1 MQTAPYYKFYIG
13 DKWEFHFGVVELPS
27 NWESLV
33 FRLDVGLRENLGAS
47 SSVTIA
53 LSKETVPVE
62 ETDNYAGWLYGA
74 VERAETEV
82 LKPGKY
88 YAQVSLWDNG
98 ETQSQLMEIDV
109 LAGFDREVPV

>member
-1 MQTAPYYKFYIG
+1 MNGRRNRYYIG

-27 NWESLV
+27 NWATLV
-33 FRLDVGLRENLGAS
+33 FRLDIGADRKLS
-47 SSVTIA
+47 GTADVTIA

-74 VERAETEV
+74 VERAQTQV

-98 ETQSQLMEIDV
+98 EPQSQLMEIDV
-109 LAGFDREVPV
+109 LAGFDREVPA